1 MCRIFPRFHHR
12 GIDFSG
18 IQAYG
23 LLIQRQLHTILTANT
38 DREHL
43 VVAHAPL
50 HRHIREGGDPD
61 EETPAEEE
69 AS

>member
-1 MCRIFPRFHHR
+1 
-12 GIDFSG
+12 
-18 IQAYG
+18 
-23 LLIQRQLHTILTANT
+23 LIQRQLHTILTANA